1 MGYLLILP
9 CITEAEGAGN
19 LLDSVSY
26 LLDSEV
32 YNL

>member
-9 CITEAEGAGN
+9 YITEGVGN
-19 LLDSVSY
+19 PTSGGY